1 MGDERATMRPKRAA
15 AQNEGGMGSRD
26 RERIIGEYD
35 VSASTECGDMIRTC
49 SLQVIR
55 LISQPIPLL

>member
-1 MGDERATMRPKRAA
+1 MSERQCDQSEWRRRTSER
-15 AQNEGGMGSRD
+15 MGSRD
-26 RERIIGEYD
+26 RERIIGEHD